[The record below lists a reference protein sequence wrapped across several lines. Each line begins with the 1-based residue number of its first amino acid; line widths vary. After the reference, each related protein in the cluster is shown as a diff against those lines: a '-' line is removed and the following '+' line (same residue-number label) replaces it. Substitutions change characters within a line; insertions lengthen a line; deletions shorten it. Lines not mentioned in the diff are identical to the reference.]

1 MKGNLTVKKWK
12 NKGAFGRKKAMKTNK
27 ICKQVVF
34 IWKAEW
40 NNNVIKSQFIT
51 QTITIAFD
59 CKDNNFNCSKINCS
73 KNCSAAKL
81 QLLDTCRADLKKKLK
96 LLKDF
101 VNILINCLKMKWWTC
116 ARHTFS
122 VERLI
127 FLKKVLSSCDLS
139 RWVSWTWPPPFQLKK
154 R

>member
-1 MKGNLTVKKWK
+1 MMKGNLTVKKWK

-59 CKDNNFNCSKINCS
+59 CKDNNFNCLKINCS
-73 KNCSAAKL
+73 KNCSAATL
-81 QLLDTCRADLKKKLK
+81 QLLDTCRADLKKVKTAQR
-96 LLKDF
+96 F
-101 VNILINCLKMKWWTC
+101 CQYFHQFFENEIVNMC
-116 ARHTFS
+116 AAYFFCWA
-122 VERLI
+122 VDI
-127 FLKKVLSSCDLS
+127 FLLSG
-139 RWVSWTWPPPFQLKK
+139 
-154 R
+154 